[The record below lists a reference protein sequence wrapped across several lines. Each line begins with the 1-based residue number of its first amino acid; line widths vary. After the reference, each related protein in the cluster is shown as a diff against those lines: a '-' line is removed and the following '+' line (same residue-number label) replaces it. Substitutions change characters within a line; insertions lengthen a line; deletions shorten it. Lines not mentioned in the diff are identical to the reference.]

1 MDSLPPAQRK
11 LPLSRF
17 VLAALALG
25 VLGLLVLR
33 WVGLPELKVLARQ
46 WLTMMRAAGPL
57 PFFAAWA
64 VLPAVGVPL
73 SVFTL
78 SAGPMFGEQLG
89 LGGVLAAAAAS
100 LACNLTLTYW
110 LARRWL
116 RPWLERLVRQAGYQ
130 IPVVVPDDQLELTLL
145 LRITPGPPY
154 FFQSYLLGLAGIPFR
169 RYFPV
174 SLAVAML
181 HTTGLV
187 IFAESIAEGKG
198 RLAVVGVSVFI
209 AVLLGI
215 HILRRHY
222 AGRKKPAAHEERGI
236 KK

>member
-1 MDSLPPAQRK
+1 MESVPPAARK
-11 LPLSRF
+11 LPLAKLALVAL
-17 VLAALALG
+17 VLA
-25 VLGLLVLR
+25 VIGLLALR
-33 WVGLPELKVLARQ
+33 WVGLPELKVLAKQ
-46 WLTMMRAAGPL
+46 WLTVMRAAGPL
-57 PFFAAWA
+57 PFFVAWA
-64 VLPAVGVPL
+64 VLPSFGVPL

-78 SAGPMFGEQLG
+78 SAGPMFGERLG
-89 LGGVLAAAAAS
+89 LGGVLAGAAAS

-116 RPWLERLVRQAGYQ
+116 RPWLEKLVRQAGYQ
-130 IPVVVPDDQLELTLL
+130 IPEVGPDDRLELTLL

-169 RYFPV
+169 LYFTV

-209 AVLLGI
+209 AVMLGI
-215 HILRRHY
+215 HLLRRHY
-222 AGRKKPAAHEERGI
+222 ARRKTPAARVEGEF